1 MARAAL
7 IRDIEDA
14 AARIRPLVPETP
26 LVRNEPLSRA
36 LGCELWFKC
45 ELWHPTFSF
54 KLRGAANDLLR
65 AREDGR
71 LAREGA
77 EIVCSSSGN
86 HGLAC
91 AWLARRLDARCHV
104 FVSKQVGPGKR
115 GVIAAM
121 GGTVHRTGRE
131 IDDAREAA
139 IAFAA
144 RHGHYFVNDG
154 VSLEIL
160 AGAGTAAHEALRRL
174 RDIDEVIA
182 PIGGGN
188 LAAGTALAVKALSP
202 KTRVIGIAPTASPVI
217 VESWRAGKM
226 LSIAPGDTIADGLTQ
241 REPIAETMAVL
252 WKHMDEGWLVEDASI
267 LGAMHALLESAHML
281 VEPSGAAGLAA
292 LWEHRGELVG
302 RRVVV
307 LLTGSNVGMEQIR
320 RALAAPSLA
329 PLG

>member
-1 MARAAL
+1 MAREV
-7 IRDIEDA
+7 ISQDIEDA

-26 LVRNEPLSRA
+26 LMRSEPLSRA

-104 FVSKQVGPGKR
+104 FVFDQVGPGKR

-131 IDDAREAA
+131 IDDARQAA
-139 IAFAA
+139 IVFAA

-154 VSLEIL
+154 VSPEIL
-160 AGAGTAAHEALRRL
+160 TGAGTAAHEVLHRL
-174 RDIDEVIA
+174 RDIDDVIA

-188 LAAGTALAVKALSP
+188 LAGGTALAVKSLSP
-202 KTRVIGIAPTASPVI
+202 KTRVIGVAPTSSPVI
-217 VESWRAGKM
+217 VESFRARKM

-292 LWEHRGELVG
+292 LWEHRGELKG

-307 LLTGSNVGMEQIR
+307 VLTGSNVGMEQVR